1 MPEQKD
7 AITAIMGASA
17 TLAGFLLVFFGLLL
31 PAIQATESWSMP
43 AGANPRGEQ
52 GLLIGALHGKSMPVQ
67 VRLQGLLLWVTFAF
81 VWSLCV
87 VLLSL
92 LWFVFPGAVL
102 FWCTVVT
109 FGVEVIGLIVLGIRI
124 VPPLVQASVG
134 HSKPVDVLSPHAH
147 PGPPPS

>member
-31 PAIQATESWSMP
+31 PAIQATESWSTP
-43 AGANPRGEQ
+43 AGAHPRGER
-52 GLLIGALHGKSMPVQ
+52 GPLIGALHGNLSVP

-102 FWCTVVT
+102 YWCTVVT

-134 HSKPVDVLSPHAH
+134 HSEPVDVLSPHAH